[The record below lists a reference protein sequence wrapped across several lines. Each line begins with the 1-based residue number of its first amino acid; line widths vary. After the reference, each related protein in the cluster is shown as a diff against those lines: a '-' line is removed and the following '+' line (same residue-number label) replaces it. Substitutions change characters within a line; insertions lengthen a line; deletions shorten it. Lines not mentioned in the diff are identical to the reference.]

1 MASRMELHRQHNE
14 ACVKKCNKEERKQRS
29 ENDLCSIVKSA
40 TDGMPIRCVGQW
52 AEQKIYLLNQY
63 FGIFAQ
69 GMKNKWT
76 EINYIEIFS
85 GPGRCIDRQCGAEF
99 DGTALSILQQ
109 SAAQYI
115 KNALFFDYDTT
126 VVDVLNK
133 RIEQLGCTNAA
144 AFIGDYNNP
153 RSICDIISK
162 RISQTSSLN
171 LVLLDPTDCSVPFE
185 LLVQLK
191 RTIKNIDIIIN
202 VATGTDFN
210 RNIPMAFNDRE
221 RALKYCRF
229 LGNDDFFT
237 SPQNEYLKNT
247 KQYDL
252 LRERFRESYKQSLE
266 KLGYKHFRLHHIEH
280 YYDILFAAGHP
291 KATQFWDMAQAI
303 PYDGQRSL
311 F

>member
-1 MASRMELHRQHNE
+1 M
-14 ACVKKCNKEERKQRS
+14 
-29 ENDLCSIVKSA
+29 
-40 TDGMPIRCVGQW
+40 
-52 AEQKIYLLNQY
+52 
-63 FGIFAQ
+63 
-69 GMKNKWT
+69 
-76 EINYIEIFS
+76 
-85 GPGRCIDRQCGAEF
+85 
-99 DGTALSILQQ
+99 
-109 SAAQYI
+109 
-115 KNALFFDYDTT
+115 
-126 VVDVLNK
+126 
-133 RIEQLGCTNAA
+133 
-144 AFIGDYNNP
+144 
-153 RSICDIISK
+153 
-162 RISQTSSLN
+162 
-171 LVLLDPTDCSVPFE
+171 DPTDCSVPFE